1 MSLGYLWSA
10 LQASVECFAE
20 EPKMTLP
27 VSVADLEEHARKILP
42 KFIYDYIAFG
52 ATELQTLHDNV
63 QAFRR

>member
-1 MSLGYLWSA
+1 
-10 LQASVECFAE
+10 
-20 EPKMTLP
+20 MTHP